1 MRRRKGGGSYVQHD
15 IRRQSARGKS
25 AQSVSPV
32 HSAVLFTR
40 TCMLV
45 RKRGS
50 MLNGILGIMANNIT
64 SNSYGMY
71 GFSLK
76 VESN

>member
-1 MRRRKGGGSYVQHD
+1 
-15 IRRQSARGKS
+15 
-25 AQSVSPV
+25 
-32 HSAVLFTR
+32 
-40 TCMLV
+40 MLV